1 MTSNFLDNMNTVTS
15 EFFGDEMGG
24 GGEGEFDMDGGA
36 NPNNTTEAPKIYGVY
51 IKSVLTQKVSL
62 HIREAG
68 RSTKQNLEK
77 KLVALN
83 EGKCIPEGFIRPK
96 SIHILQYSS
105 GLINGEHIEYQAVF
119 ECMIC
124 YPAIGMLMECVVKT
138 ITKAG
143 IHAEV
148 ITDNNVVPVT
158 VFISREH
165 HGSTDAFS
173 TIKENATIHVRVLG
187 SRFELN
193 DPYICVIAELVKL
206 QTDNKTQMA
215 RKKAGLPRLQI
226 H

>member
-1 MTSNFLDNMNTVTS
+1 MDAYSPSYMQ
-15 EFFGDEMGG
+15 DENNREDSMVGG
-24 GGEGEFDMDGGA
+24 GKDMKTDQ
-36 NPNNTTEAPKIYGVY
+36 PKIYGVY
-51 IKSVLTQKVSL
+51 IKSILTQKVSL

-83 EGKCIPEGFIRPK
+83 EGRCIPEGFIRPK
-96 SIHILQYSS
+96 SINILQYSS
-105 GLINGEHIEYQAVF
+105 GLVNGENIEYQALF

-124 YPAIGMLMECVVKT
+124 YPAIGMIMECVVKT

-165 HGSTDAFS
+165 HSSPEYFAS
-173 TIKENATIHVRVLG
+173 IKENSTIQVRVLG
-187 SRFELN
+187 NRFELN
-193 DPYICVIAELVKL
+193 DPYICVIAELVKP
-206 QTDNKTQMA
+206 QSENKMQMA
-215 RKKAGLPRLQI
+215 RKKGGLSRLTI